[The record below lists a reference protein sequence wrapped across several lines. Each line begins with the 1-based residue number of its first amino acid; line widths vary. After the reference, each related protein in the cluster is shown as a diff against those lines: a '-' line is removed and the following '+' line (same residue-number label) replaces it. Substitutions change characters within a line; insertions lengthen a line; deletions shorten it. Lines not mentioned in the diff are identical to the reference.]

1 MGLEF
6 SLNQC
11 NRLGGILA
19 IALYLLTI
27 GIFVARLGNRPWIEH
42 WLGLVMI
49 ILIIP
54 LTYLLVSAFYL
65 DRPRIYFLW
74 IGLMIFFLLVELL
87 LDYILELPFRT
98 VRWQAIAYVM
108 LFFGATGGMLGVASL
123 AGRGWSVAAVAIFL
137 VMAALAFIQRSI
149 TGM

>member
-1 MGLEF
+1 MGLGF
-6 SLNQC
+6 SLDQC

-27 GIFVARLGNRPWIEH
+27 GVFTARLAKRPGLEH
-42 WLGLVMI
+42 WLGLAMI

-54 LTYLLVSAFYL
+54 LVYLLVSAFYL

-74 IGLMIFFLLVELL
+74 IGLMILFLLVELL

-108 LFFGATGGMLGVASL
+108 LFFGATGGMLGVAGL
-123 AGRGWSVAAVAIFL
+123 AGRAWSVSAVALFL

>member
-27 GIFVARLGNRPWIEH
+27 GVFMARLANRPGLEH

-49 ILIIP
+49 ILTIP
-54 LTYLLVSAFYL
+54 LAYLLVSAFYL
-65 DRPRIYFLW
+65 DRPGIYFLW
-74 IGLMIFFLLVELL
+74 IGLMILYLPGLL
-87 LDYILELPFRT
+87 LLS
-98 VRWQAIAYVM
+98 Q
-108 LFFGATGGMLGVASL
+108 
-123 AGRGWSVAAVAIFL
+123 
-137 VMAALAFIQRSI
+137 AALLLAAFNHLYIWVHYYCTEKPDMKVIFS
-149 TGM
+149 

>member
-1 MGLEF
+1 MGLDF

-11 NRLGGILA
+11 NRLGGSLA
-19 IALYLLTI
+19 IAIYLLAI
-27 GIFVARLGNRPWIEH
+27 GVFVARLAKRPGLEH

-49 ILIIP
+49 VLIIP
-54 LTYLLVSAFYL
+54 LVYLLVSAFYL
-65 DRPRIYFLW
+65 NRPGIYFLW
-74 IGLMIFFLLVELL
+74 IGLMILYLLVELL

-108 LFFGATGGMLGVASL
+108 LFFGATGGMLGVAGL
-123 AGRGWSVAAVAIFL
+123 AGRAWSVSAVALFL

>member
-19 IALYLLTI
+19 IAIYLLTI
-27 GIFVARLGNRPWIEH
+27 GVFVARLANRSGLEH

-49 ILIIP
+49 VLIIP
-54 LTYLLVSAFYL
+54 LAYLLVSAFYL

-74 IGLMIFFLLVELL
+74 IGLMILFLLVELL

-98 VRWQAIAYVM
+98 VRWQVIAYLM
-108 LFFGATGGMLGVASL
+108 IFFGSTGGMLGVASL
-123 AGRGWSVAAVAIFL
+123 AGRGWSVTAVVLFL
-137 VMAALAFIQRSI
+137 VMAALAFVQRSI

>member
-27 GIFVARLGNRPWIEH
+27 GVFMARLASRPGLEH

-54 LTYLLVSAFYL
+54 LAYLLVSAFYL
-65 DRPRIYFLW
+65 DRPGIYFLW
-74 IGLMIFFLLVELL
+74 IGLMILYLLVELL

-98 VRWQAIAYVM
+98 VRWQAIAYVT

-123 AGRGWSVAAVAIFL
+123 AGRGWSVTAVVIFL
-137 VMAALAFIQRSI
+137 IMAALAFIQRAI